1 MSAIGDAS
9 LDLPEGIDVFVSH
22 RSTRLNRELAEAL
35 VAKLQDRKI
44 QYFLDEKNI
53 HLGDAFTTRISESI
67 RRSRLVV
74 VFFPNEMS
82 AWEHFEAACAFFDR
96 KLLPVAVDGGVVPS
110 PYAHIH
116 HVSVNT
122 ERGSVDHAALER
134 VAVEIDRR
142 LHGER
147 HAAFRTKFYGTMNH
161 LFFSGLPILFGVLFA
176 LVLLGLGPGTH
187 FQHINHLHVVL
198 GAVILGAVLSF
209 NGICQSRGVT
219 ELSEARVRIQYHGT
233 ASSSFGPF
241 LLSYSLVWAYGWSCM
256 TLRPV

>member
-198 GAVILGAVLSF
+198 GAVILGGQFFLSMGF
-209 NGICQSRGVT
+209 
-219 ELSEARVRIQYHGT
+219 ARVVASPSFQKREYGFSTTERLPRHLGHFCCRT
-233 ASSSFGPF
+233 ALFGHM
-241 LLSYSLVWAYGWSCM
+241 VGA
-256 TLRPV
+256 V